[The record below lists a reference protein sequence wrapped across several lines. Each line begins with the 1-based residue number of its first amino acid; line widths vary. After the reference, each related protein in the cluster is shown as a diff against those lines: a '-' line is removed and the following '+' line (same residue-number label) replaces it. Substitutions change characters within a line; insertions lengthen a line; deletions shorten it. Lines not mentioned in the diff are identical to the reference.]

1 MLAYTARLAGPCEVK
16 AYMAALKDLAL
27 DENGDLYIGD
37 DGDLKIIDSVRQAL
51 QIKLRWIKGEWVFNT
66 AIGTP
71 YLDEIFVK
79 NPNRAIIEK
88 AIRDQIL
95 SVEGII
101 GISSINLS
109 WSRDNRVM
117 TCTFSAKTTEGD
129 IESEVTLRNG

>member
-1 MLAYTARLAGPCEVK
+1 
-16 AYMAALKDLAL
+16 MAALKDLAL

-101 GISSINLS
+101 GINSINLS